1 MIFGDTMTIKE
12 KKLLSVLDRIQIAL
26 LDTACIVFLVATI
39 LIVLFQVFNRFWF
52 NLPAP
57 WTEEFSRYIFVYLCV
72 LGITRGVRDD
82 AHIKLELI
90 VSAFPE
96 KVQTVANLLIDII
109 VIILLCGMIV
119 SGFKFLPISMTRR
132 AATLNISMYYL
143 YIAIP
148 VSAIVMVL
156 FILRRNI
163 DLLRSYRD
171 SGRQPT

>member
-1 MIFGDTMTIKE
+1 MKTVKV
-12 KKLLSVLDRIQIAL
+12 KKLFSVLDRIQVIL
-26 LDTACIVFLVATI
+26 LDAACIVFLAATM

-57 WTEEFSRYIFVYLCV
+57 WTEEFSRYIFVYLCI
-72 LGITRGVRDD
+72 LGIARGVRED

-90 VSAFPE
+90 VGAFPE
-96 KVQTVANLLIDII
+96 TVQTIINLLIDILVI
-109 VIILLCGMIV
+109 VLLIGVIV

-132 AATLNISMYYL
+132 AATVNISMYYL

-148 VSAIVMVL
+148 ISAMVMVL

-163 DLLRSYRD
+163 VRLRSHWN
-171 SGRQPT
+171 SGPRLPEA

>member
-1 MIFGDTMTIKE
+1 MQSAA
-12 KKLLSVLDRIQIAL
+12 KKLLHGFDATQRAL
-26 LDTACIVFLVATI
+26 LDIACIVFLVATI
-39 LIVLFQVFNRFWF
+39 LIVLFQVFNRFWL
-52 NLPAP
+52 NLSAP
-57 WTEEFSRYIFVYLCV
+57 WTEEFSRYIFIYLCV

-96 KVQTVANLLIDII
+96 KVQIVVNLLIDIL
-109 VIILLCGMIV
+109 VIILLSGVIV

-148 VSAIVMVL
+148 ISAIVMIL
-156 FILRRNI
+156 FLLRKNI
-163 DLLRSYRD
+163 DLLRSHRD
-171 SGRQPT
+171 PERHSHEA